1 MTKSQSPAKKIRSLK
16 RLLTFRLKCRVQH
29 LNTKLTKSSLSICTQ
44 TAISIEPNH
53 AQLEPMKRSKPFTL
67 NDFVSLSEA
76 SRKEEN
82 HQREKEREKEREER
96 EKEREKDLMSF
107 RHILGLPPL

>member
-1 MTKSQSPAKKIRSLK
+1 MSTLPAGQHNNTMTKSQSPAKKIRSLK

-82 HQREKEREKEREER
+82 IKGKKREKRKEKKEKRKER
-96 EKEREKDLMSF
+96 K
-107 RHILGLPPL
+107 I